1 MVDPLPRTSSR
12 TRTVPRRL
20 AGTTADDDK
29 DHDKNNKNT
38 SNPAAA
44 RATSAVHRSLVS
56 PTPCTAGATAMP
68 ASSLLP
74 SSSSSSRNEPTP
86 SSTTVTPSQ
95 LLVASSSSSSSSKS
109 VVEKKGSHNNTRN
122 SNSNS
127 NGNEDDDDS
136 ESDSDTI
143 MSVVDLTALSSD
155 DEEAG
160 DRFPR
165 KLPPQWKCPRC
176 TLLND
181 NAASMC
187 TACEYNPI
195 EDEDD
200 DATTWPCSECTLVNP
215 NTDTQCNACGAAA
228 PGSST
233 SSSSDVGPA
242 IGTKNTAETHVEET
256 RMLAELPNGRI
267 TTKREPNLK
276 RKTTEISV
284 TDSAGA
290 GIGRG
295 LRTKKTKRI
304 KREADSNRKKG
315 KRDTSRYRD
324 DVHDDDDDDDDV
336 VVSAVVEARR
346 NKKKRRD
353 GTRTRT
359 GRNSDGLGRVA
370 AALATKETDANV
382 DDDVVLEGV
391 VNETKYVVLSL
402 AHTHWILLF
411 RTTFLFKN
419 EEETCSYLLF
429 LFFLFCFTIQDYH
442 IAVRTVLSVL
452 L

>member
-20 AGTTADDDK
+20 AGTTAEDDDN
-29 DHDKNNKNT
+29 DKHNKNKNQ

-74 SSSSSSRNEPTP
+74 SSSSSLRNEPTP
-86 SSTTVTPSQ
+86 SSATVTPSQ
-95 LLVASSSSSSSSKS
+95 LLVASSSSSKL
-109 VVEKKGSHNNTRN
+109 VVEKQGGRNNTRN

-136 ESDSDTI
+136 DNDSDTI

-155 DEEAG
+155 EEAG
-160 DRFPR
+160 DLFQR
-165 KLPPQWKCPRC
+165 KLPPHWKCPRC

-200 DATTWPCSECTLVNP
+200 ETTWHCSDCTLVNP

-228 PGSST
+228 PGSSST
-233 SSSSDVGPA
+233 SSSSSSSSDVDPA
-242 IGTKNTAETHVEET
+242 IGTEHTAETDDEET

-276 RKTTEISV
+276 RKTAEISV
-284 TDSAGA
+284 TGA

-315 KRDTSRYRD
+315 NRDTSRNRD
-324 DVHDDDDDDDDV
+324 DVHDDDDDDV

-353 GTRTRT
+353 GTRTCTRT
-359 GRNSDGLGRVA
+359 GNNMDGLGRVA
-370 AALATKETDANV
+370 AVLATNDTDADV

-402 AHTHWILLF
+402 LRTHWILLF
-411 RTTFLFKN
+411 RNTFLFKN
-419 EEETCSYLLF
+419 EEETCAYLLF
-429 LFFLFCFTIQDYH
+429 LFFLFCFTMKDYH